1 MTHLVTAA
9 YRTDTEINL
18 PDCFHQFSHG
28 HTSVTASKSLPSL
41 NTEDHF
47 QVFRSHPV
55 IQEAVI
61 TDLLKSGREDMHEK
75 TPDKLLILQLY
86 HASRV
91 SPLFCS
97 RGKRDI
103 HFVYIEKAAVGDRD
117 FVRVTSEI
125 LDRIAKSIECFFDK
139 RTPVFFIELIAEII
153 PLIGVAKF

>member
-9 YRTDTEINL
+9 YRTDTEIDL
-18 PDCFHQFSHG
+18 PDRFHQFSHG
-28 HTSVTASKSLPSL
+28 HPNVTAPKPLTSL

-75 TPDKLLILQLY
+75 TPDKFLIRQLY
-86 HASRV
+86 HAPRV
-91 SPLFCS
+91 SLLFCS
-97 RGKRDI
+97 RGKRDMR
-103 HFVYIEKAAVGDRD
+103 FVYIEKAAVGDRD
-117 FVRVTSEI
+117 FVRVTPEI
-125 LDRIAKSIECFFDK
+125 LNRIAKSIEGFFDK
-139 RTPVFFIELIAEII
+139 RTPVFLIELIAEIP